1 MSAANQSTDARAG
14 NVAFVVAMGSNV
26 GSRLCQGLVHAGS
39 RVALLEDGRAGA
51 AGAGDS
57 DSPAGQT
64 ADGTQRY
71 PTSLASRTEVL
82 RAFDAAARDLGSPRL
97 VLVSALP
104 PSLLIPADSERLN
117 SHEWASAVHGA
128 AKVTLYCLQ
137 AAHSH
142 MVKSGGG
149 TIVCVGP
156 SFALVGAARLLGLS
170 TVLEAQRALVKS
182 AARQWGRH
190 GIRAHWIALGV
201 GANYPALQG
210 VPLPNGPEL
219 GPPPPPLGRI
229 PDFDDVA
236 GIAEFLASSAGRG
249 LTGASLVAD
258 GGDWMVP

>member
-1 MSAANQSTDARAG
+1 
-14 NVAFVVAMGSNV
+14 
-26 GSRLCQGLVHAGS
+26 
-39 RVALLEDGRAGA
+39 
-51 AGAGDS
+51 
-57 DSPAGQT
+57 
-64 ADGTQRY
+64 
-71 PTSLASRTEVL
+71 
-82 RAFDAAARDLGSPRL
+82 
-97 VLVSALP
+97 VSALP
-104 PSLLIPADSERLN
+104 SSLFVPTDSERLTAN
-117 SHEWASAVHGA
+117 EWTSTVQGA
-128 AKVTLYCLQ
+128 AKITLYCLQ

-190 GIRAHWIALGV
+190 GIRAHWICVGV
-201 GANYPALQG
+201 GANYPALQE

-219 GPPPPPLGRI
+219 GPPPPPLGRV
-229 PDFDDVA
+229 PDFEQDVA

-249 LTGASLVAD
+249 LTGCSLVAD

>member
-1 MSAANQSTDARAG
+1 MSAANPSPNAPES
-14 NVAFVVAMGSNV
+14 NVAFVVAAGTNV
-26 GSRLCQGLVHAGS
+26 GSRLGRGLARAGS
-39 RVALLEDGRAGA
+39 RVAVLED
-51 AGAGDS
+51 
-57 DSPAGQT
+57 SPTGQA
-64 ADGTQRY
+64 ADGMERY
-71 PTSLASRTEVL
+71 PTSLASPLASRAEVQ
-82 RAFDAAARDLGSPRL
+82 RAFDAAARDLGSPQL
-97 VLVSALP
+97 VVVSALP
-104 PSLLIPADSERLN
+104 SSLFIAADTERVTAN
-117 SHEWASAVHGA
+117 EWAGAVQGA
-128 AKVTLYCLQ
+128 AKMTLYCLQ

-201 GANYPALQG
+201 GSNYPALQE

-219 GPPPPPLGRI
+219 GPPPPPLGRV
-229 PDFDDVA
+229 PDFEQDVA
-236 GIAEFLASSAGRG
+236 GIATFLASSAGRG
-249 LTGASLVAD
+249 LTGTSLVAD

>member
-1 MSAANQSTDARAG
+1 MSAASPGPQARAG
-14 NVAFVVAMGSNV
+14 NVAFVVAAGTDV
-26 GSRLCQGLVHAGS
+26 GSRLARGLARAGS
-39 RVALLEDGRAGA
+39 RVAVLEG
-51 AGAGDS
+51 
-57 DSPAGQT
+57 SPADVAASG
-64 ADGTQRY
+64 ADAVERY
-71 PTSLASRTEVL
+71 PTSFASRAQVQ
-82 RAFDAAARDLGSPRL
+82 RAFDSAAGNLGSPQL
-97 VLVSALP
+97 VLVSAVP
-104 PSLLIPADSERLN
+104 PSLFVPTDSAELAT
-117 SHEWASAVHGA
+117 SEWATAVHGA
-128 AKVTLYCLQ
+128 AKTTLYCLQ

-156 SFALVGAARLLGLS
+156 SFALVGAGRLLGLS

-190 GIRAHWIALGV
+190 GIRAHWIALGA
-201 GANYPALQG
+201 GANYPALQA

-229 PDFDDVA
+229 PDLEQDVA

-249 LTGASLVAD
+249 LTGTSLVAD

>member
-1 MSAANQSTDARAG
+1 VSAANPSPQVRESK
-14 NVAFVVAMGSNV
+14 VVFVVASGANV
-26 GSRLCQGLVHAGS
+26 GSRLGRGLARAGS
-39 RVALLEDGRAGA
+39 RVAVLEDAPGGESADA
-51 AGAGDS
+51 
-57 DSPAGQT
+57 
-64 ADGTQRY
+64 ADGAYDVERY
-71 PTSLASRTEVL
+71 PTSFASRAQVQ
-82 RAFDAAARDLGSPRL
+82 RAFDAAAGDLGSPQL

-104 PSLLIPADSERLN
+104 SSLFVPTDSERLTAK
-117 SHEWASAVHGA
+117 EWTSAVQGA
-128 AKVTLYCLQ
+128 AKTTLYCLQ
-137 AAHSH
+137 AAHSY

-190 GIRAHWIALGV
+190 GIRAHWIAVGV
-201 GANYPALQG
+201 GANYSALQE

-219 GPPPPPLGRI
+219 GPPPPPLGRV
-229 PDFDDVA
+229 PDLEQDVA

-249 LTGASLVAD
+249 LTGTSLVAD

>member
-1 MSAANQSTDARAG
+1 VSAANPSPQVSAG
-14 NVAFVVAMGSNV
+14 NVAFVLASGQDV
-26 GSRLCQGLVHAGS
+26 GSRLGRGLARAGS
-39 RVALLEDGRAGA
+39 RVAVLEDG
-51 AGAGDS
+51 
-57 DSPAGQT
+57 PAGG
-64 ADGTQRY
+64 ADDRTEVIDRY
-71 PTSLASRTEVL
+71 PTSFASRAEL
-82 RAFDAAARDLGSPRL
+82 MGAFNTAARDLGSPQL

-104 PSLLIPADSERLN
+104 SSLFVPANSEDITAN
-117 SHEWASAVHGA
+117 EWASAVQGA
-128 AKVTLYCLQ
+128 AKTTLYCLQ
-137 AAHSH
+137 AAHAH
-142 MVKSGGG
+142 MVRSGGG

-201 GANYPALQG
+201 GANYPALQE

-229 PDFDDVA
+229 PDFEQDVA
-236 GIAEFLASSAGRG
+236 GIAQFLASGAGRG
-249 LTGASLVAD
+249 LTGTSLVAD

>member
-1 MSAANQSTDARAG
+1 MSAPNPSPQVRES
-14 NVAFVVAMGSNV
+14 NVAFVVASGADV
-26 GSRLCQGLVHAGS
+26 GTRLARGLARAGS
-39 RVALLEDGRAGA
+39 RVAVLEE
-51 AGAGDS
+51 
-57 DSPAGQT
+57 SPADEPAAAVGG
-64 ADGTQRY
+64 ADAIQRY
-71 PTSLASRTEVL
+71 PTSLASRAQVL
-82 RAFDAAARDLGSPRL
+82 RAFDAAAASLGSPHL

-104 PSLLIPADSERLN
+104 SSLFVPADSEALTAD
-117 SHEWASAVHGA
+117 EWVRAVHGA
-128 AKVTLYCLQ
+128 AKITLYCLQ
-137 AAHSH
+137 AARSH

-201 GANYPALQG
+201 GANYPELLG

-219 GPPPPPLGRI
+219 GPPAPPLGRV
-229 PDFDDVA
+229 PDFEQDVV
-236 GIAEFLASSAGRG
+236 GIAEFLASGAGRG
-249 LTGASLVAD
+249 LTGTSLVAD